1 MLDLLTAPAMAAT
14 PAFTTVAELVDSYG
28 LVKTSR
34 ELSMSNNTLVKRIKE
49 PGTFTLPELGLLAKM
64 CETDL
69 LTIIGRVARETNP
82 DLFTPA
88 GRKGLK
94 KELPGFTTIAELI
107 HSFGGRYSTAT
118 KLGMSPNTLASRM
131 KKPEGFMLA
140 ELVLVAKIAEAD
152 LLTVA
157 KLAQH
162 QIDTHTPPPTP
173 TLGRPPFS
181 N

>member
-1 MLDLLTAPAMAAT
+1 MFDLLIAPAMAAT
-14 PAFTTVAELVDSYG
+14 PDFTTVSELVDSYG
-28 LVKTSR
+28 LVRTSR
-34 ELSMSNNTLVKRIKE
+34 ELSMSNNTLVKRVKE
-49 PGTFTLPELGLLAKM
+49 PGTFTLPELTLLAKM

-69 LTIIGRVARETNP
+69 LTIISRVARETNP
-82 DLFTPA
+82 ELFTAA
-88 GRKGLK
+88 GRKGV
-94 KELPGFTTIAELI
+94 KELHGFTTIAELI

-118 KLGMSPNTLASRM
+118 RLEMSPNTLATRM

-140 ELVLVAKIAEAD
+140 ELVLVAKIAETD

-162 QIDTHTPPPTP
+162 QMDTHLPPPAP
-173 TLGRPPFS
+173 ALGRPPF